1 MYVDRNN
8 ITMKFLT
15 TIMSLLLVVI
25 CSVATPRCRIQK
37 YDESD
42 GLTQWHV
49 TQMTQ
54 DRQGMMWFS
63 TWNGLCRYDGYEFQ
77 GFKGHVG
84 DGNEIA
90 TDRIR
95 TVWLND
101 DGNIGCRVD
110 DDLYLFNLHT
120 YRFETRLGLK
130 SYRNNAKSVKPD
142 RPYKYKNKD
151 GVLWTV
157 YYDGKL
163 TYSTDGTTENPY
175 DGSVTMESARF

>member
-1 MYVDRNN
+1 MGA
-8 ITMKFLT
+8 
-15 TIMSLLLVVI
+15 LLAATQA
-25 CSVATPRCRIQK
+25 VAVPQCRIQR
-37 YDESD
+37 YDEND

-49 TQMTQ
+49 TQMIQ

-120 YRFETRLGLK
+120 YRFETRPGLK

-142 RPYKYKNKD
+142 RPYRYKDKD

-157 YYDGKL
+157 CYDGKL
-163 TYSTDGTTENPY
+163 TYSTDGTTENP
-175 DGSVTMESARF
+175 